1 MNNSENRLDRIE
13 AIVESNSKAIQVLS
27 SDIAEMNRDRDYMY
41 RLMGDLT
48 NKMAILTN
56 AQAESYETM
65 KNLDN
70 RQSQLANQQQQ
81 LIEIIKSLTTKII
94 NN

>member
-1 MNNSENRLDRIE
+1 MSDRLDRIE
-13 AIVESNSKAIQVLS
+13 KLVESNAKSIQSLTNE
-27 SDIAEMNRDRDYMY
+27 ITEMKRDRDYMY

-56 AQAESYETM
+56 AQAESYQTQ

-81 LIEIIKSLTTKII
+81 LIDIIKSMNQEKK
-94 NN
+94 